1 MSDTYNPGSN
11 QAPAGNV
18 ATADAR
24 TDAHVPATED
34 QIARATWNNARRTRG
49 DSPARDAREQQS
61 PGEPTE
67 RTIKLANG
75 EYSEKVLNDAVAF
88 KAEQDVRTATLP
100 KDAAGY
106 EVKLPAEFK
115 APAGVEFKFDMNDP
129 LLAEAR
135 NVAAARK
142 LDQDTFST
150 MLGVY
155 AANKIKEFQNV
166 SAARNAELAKLG
178 AAGPDRIDGVAAWLQ
193 AKVGAK
199 ANTLIGMLKKYPV
212 AANVEALEGLMS
224 VFSNQGAATFDQRGR
239 EAQNEPGK
247 IPGYETMSFEQR
259 RFAQDQR
266 MAASPHRRGSDR

>member
-1 MSDTYNPGSN
+1 MNDTDNPGSN
-11 QAPAGNV
+11 PPAGNV

-34 QIARATWNNARRTRG
+34 QIARATQDNPRTH
-49 DSPARDAREQQS
+49 SPARDARERQS

-100 KDAAGY
+100 KDANGY
-106 EVKLPAEFK
+106 EIKLPAEFK
-115 APAGVEFKFDMNDP
+115 APAGVDFKFDMNDP

-155 AANKIKEFQNV
+155 AANKIREFQNV

-178 AAGPDRIDGVAAWLQ
+178 ATGPGRIDTVANWLQ
-193 AKVGAK
+193 AKVGGK
-199 ANTLIGMLKKYPV
+199 AGTMIATLKKYPV
-212 AANVEALEGLMS
+212 ASNVEALEGLMS
-224 VFSNQGAATFDQRGR
+224 VFSTKGGTTFDQRVR
-239 EAQNEPGK
+239 EAQKEPGK
-247 IPGYETMSFEQR
+247 ITGYETMSFEQR
-259 RFAQDQR
+259 RFAQDQQ
-266 MAASPHRRGSDR
+266 MAASPHRRR